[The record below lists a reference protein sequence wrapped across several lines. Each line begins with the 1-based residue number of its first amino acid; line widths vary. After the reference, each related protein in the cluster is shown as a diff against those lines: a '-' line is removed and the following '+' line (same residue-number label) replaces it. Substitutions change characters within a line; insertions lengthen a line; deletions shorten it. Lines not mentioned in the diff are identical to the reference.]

1 MELTMAPVSWTLI
14 DYTAVETSSGPQ
26 VAARKNKDREVR
38 WQREIR
44 DHEVRVAIQQRR
56 VVVGFW

>member
-1 MELTMAPVSWTLI
+1 MAPVSWTLI
-14 DYTAVETSSGPQ
+14 DYIAVKTSSGSQ
-26 VAARKNKDREVR
+26 VAARKSKDREVR
-38 WQREIR
+38 WQHEIR